1 MIIFHNLKG
10 YGSPLIMNVIN
21 KFYVNV
27 REIPNGLEKYMAF
40 TIYKNLVFIDIKQF
54 LNSSLEK
61 LPKNLLDNDFEYLS
75 EEFNPKQLKLVKQ
88 KRAYPYK
95 YMGTFEKLCEDKLS
109 DKNTYIDL

>member
-1 MIIFHNLKG
+1 
-10 YGSPLIMNVIN
+10 MNVIN

-27 REIPNGLEKYMAF
+27 RKIPNGLEKYMAF

-75 EEFNPKQLKLVKQ
+75 EEFNPKPLKLVKQ
-88 KRAYPYK
+88 KRASLIN
-95 YMGTFEKLCEDKLS
+95 TWEHL
-109 DKNTYIDL
+109 KNCVKINYLIKTLL